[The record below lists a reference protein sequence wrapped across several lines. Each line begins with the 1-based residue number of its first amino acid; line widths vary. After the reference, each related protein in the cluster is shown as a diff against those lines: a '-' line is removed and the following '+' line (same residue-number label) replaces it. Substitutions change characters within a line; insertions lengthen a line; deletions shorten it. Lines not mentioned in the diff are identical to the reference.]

1 MSEELDAL
9 ILKTATR
16 LFGEQGYAATS
27 VEQIA
32 AVAKVGKQTIYRR
45 PPPRKTCSRRSLPN
59 RETASS
65 SPPYH
70 RIKWYPAIR
79 CRRCTRPCGCC
90 LT

>member
-1 MSEELDAL
+1 MADQDRRRKFAGRPDSRMSEELDAL

-45 PPPRKTCSRRSLPN
+45 HPSK
-59 RETASS
+59 
-65 SPPYH
+65 
-70 RIKWYPAIR
+70 
-79 CRRCTRPCGCC
+79 
-90 LT
+90 